1 MILQDAPISEIL
13 ACEAS
18 GANKLLLDEMK
29 QLRDLGCPETDK
41 AAGAMAAMLRTI
53 VKNAI
58 ERA

>member
-1 MILQDAPISEIL
+1 MILQEAPTSEIL

-18 GANKLLLDEMK
+18 GA
-29 QLRDLGCPETDK
+29 GPETDK
-41 AAGAMAAMLRTI
+41 AAGAMPAMLRTI